1 MNTENTKEVET
12 NDATASE
19 LKRLLFAIESGKT
32 VTVWNGNESG
42 VLWERIFK
50 KENGKY
56 LSVYF
61 CSGFFGDNK
70 TFFDTVDGL
79 EKRLSEYVGEFYHRI
94 SK

>member
-1 MNTENTKEVET
+1 MKTCKEN
-12 NDATASE
+12 ASDT
-19 LKRLLFAIESGKT
+19 KRLLFAIESGKT

-56 LSVYF
+56 LSVHF

-70 TFFDTVDGL
+70 TLFDTVDDL
-79 EKRLSEYVGEFYHRI
+79 EKRLSEYVGKFYHRI